1 MFIYFGC
8 LLLFGGYYY
17 RKPIVYNSIYTWVIL
32 EEYLNS
38 FKNKYFRSKINII
51 QYKNTSIVE
60 IFDNNFI
67 SKKYVYTKH
76 SDLDSYIDS
85 ESESIK
91 INDTNIDFNS
101 KKLFISVLLKLKD
114 TNNETNDIDLTKDLN
129 LFINKNT
136 KLTVDYPFTEAI
148 NNFLNLDLDL
158 TENNFTWT
166 LMDTNFTEYE
176 GNSLIF
182 SFDQDYKIIKN

>member
-1 MFIYFGC
+1 MFMYFGC

-60 IFDNNFI
+60 VFDNNFI
-67 SKKYVYTKH
+67 SKKYVYTKY

-101 KKLFISVLLKLKD
+101 KKLFISALLKLKD

-129 LFINKNT
+129 LFINKNS